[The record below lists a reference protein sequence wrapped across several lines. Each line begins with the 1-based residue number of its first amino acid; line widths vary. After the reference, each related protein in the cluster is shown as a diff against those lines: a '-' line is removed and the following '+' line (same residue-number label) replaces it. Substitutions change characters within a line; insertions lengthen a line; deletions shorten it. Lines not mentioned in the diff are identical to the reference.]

1 MKVANAPVS
10 WGVMEFELE
19 GERYGY
25 GQVLDEI
32 RATGYEGTELG
43 DWGFMPTDPEELRRE
58 VAQRELALV
67 GAFVPV
73 NLRDMRAHE
82 DGKDKALRTAR
93 LLAEAS
99 PNAAPLL
106 ILSDDNGRDE
116 HRVKIAGRVRPEDGL
131 SQDEWEVFSRGASSI
146 ARQVRDETGLRTV
159 FHHHCA
165 GFVEAP
171 WEVGELMDRTDPGL
185 IGLCLDT
192 GHYRYGGGDPLQ
204 AISEFGSRIWH
215 VHLKDLSPQVAA
227 EARQQGW
234 DYFKAV
240 EQGVFCELGQGD
252 VDFAGVVGELRS
264 AGYDAWMVVE
274 QDILPGMG
282 TPIDSARRNRR
293 YLEQL
298 GV

>member
-32 RATGYEGTELG
+32 RATGYDGTELG
-43 DWGFMPTDPEELRRE
+43 DWGFMPTDPDELQRE
-58 VAQRELALV
+58 IAQRGLELV

-73 NLRDMRAHE
+73 NLRDPQAHE
-82 DGKDKALRTAR
+82 DGAAKALRTAR
-93 LLAEAS
+93 LLAGA
-99 PNAAPLL
+99 NADAAPLL
-106 ILSDDNGRDE
+106 ILSDDNGQDE
-116 HRVKIAGRVRPEDGL
+116 RRVKIAGRVRPEDGL
-131 SQDEWEVFSRGASSI
+131 SEGAWKVFARGASSI
-146 ARQVRDETGLRTV
+146 ARQVREKTGLRTV

-171 WEVGELMDRTDPGL
+171 REVHELMERTDPAV

-204 AISEFGSRIWH
+204 AIREFDSRIWH

-227 EARQQGW
+227 EARKQGW

-240 EQGVFCELGQGD
+240 ERGVFCELGNGD
-252 VDFAGVVGELRS
+252 VDFAGVIRELRRV
-264 AGYDAWMVVE
+264 GYEAWMVVE
-274 QDILPGMG
+274 QDVLPGMG
-282 TPIDSARRNRR
+282 APMESARRNRE
-293 YLEQL
+293 YLDQL